1 MTDQGDY
8 EAWGRDERSELFD
21 AISRDAPTEV
31 IPRISGSGSPVP
43 EEGFEQDGTS
53 WDELD
58 GDWSDASSAAR
69 YSDPDSPSSADEAD
83 DADSA
88 DGSDGSD
95 GDGTSRRH
103 HGHAAAPDARRARD
117 RRLFVLSVVGELM
130 ITVGAFLALFVVY
143 TLWWTNVVAHKEA
156 QQESSSIQHQLQQD
170 FKPPAKPGQTPKA
183 PTTFQPSQGFGLMTI
198 PAIGKTDLPVM
209 QGTDKATVLD
219 KGAVGH
225 YTDPKTAMPW
235 DATGNFAVAAHR
247 RTHDEPFR
255 YVNKLQVGDHVIV
268 ETAQGWFVYQLDKEL
283 PQTDPGDIGVIAP
296 IPKGGPYTKP
306 GRYITLTTCTPEWAS
321 TYRLIWWGHLVR
333 VDPLSGPPPAELN
346 GR

>member
-1 MTDQGDY
+1 VDY
-8 EAWGRDERSELFD
+8 EAWGRDERSELFE

-31 IPRISGSGSPVP
+31 IPRISEGGAPGP
-43 EEGFEQDGTS
+43 EEELEQDEFAHDDSG
-53 WDELD
+53 
-58 GDWSDASSAAR
+58 AA
-69 YSDPDSPSSADEAD
+69 DKNPH
-83 DADSA
+83 
-88 DGSDGSD
+88 
-95 GDGTSRRH
+95 RH
-103 HGHAAAPDARRARD
+103 RGHAATPAAVRARN
-117 RRLFVLSVVGELM
+117 RRLFALSVVGELM

-170 FKPPAKPGQTPKA
+170 FKPPAKPGQSPSQA

-198 PAIGKTDLPVM
+198 PAIGKKDLPIM

-255 YVNKLQVGDHVIV
+255 YINKLQVGDHVIV

-283 PQTDPGDIGVIAP
+283 PQTDPDNIGVIAP

-333 VDPLSGPPPAELN
+333 VDPLSGPPPAELT

>member
-1 MTDQGDY
+1 VSDQGVDHG
-8 EAWGRDERSELFD
+8 AWGRDERSELID

-31 IPRISGSGSPVP
+31 IPRVAGDQSP
-43 EEGFEQDGTS
+43 
-53 WDELD
+53 
-58 GDWSDASSAAR
+58 
-69 YSDPDSPSSADEAD
+69 
-83 DADSA
+83 ADSL
-88 DGSDGSD
+88 DLPGSDSD
-95 GDGTSRRH
+95 SGKNEPPHSRHAR
-103 HGHAAAPDARRARD
+103 GAAADPNRARNQ
-117 RRLFVLSVVGELM
+117 RLFALSVVGELM

-156 QQESSSIQHQLQQD
+156 QQESSSIEHQLQLG
-170 FKPPAKPGQTPKA
+170 FKPPAKPGQTALPA

-198 PAIGKTDLPVM
+198 PAIGKKDLPIM

-255 YVNKLQVGDHVIV
+255 YINKLQVGDHVIV

-283 PQTDPGDIGVIAP
+283 PQTDPGNIGVIAP

-333 VDPLSGPPPAELN
+333 VDPLSGPAPAELN